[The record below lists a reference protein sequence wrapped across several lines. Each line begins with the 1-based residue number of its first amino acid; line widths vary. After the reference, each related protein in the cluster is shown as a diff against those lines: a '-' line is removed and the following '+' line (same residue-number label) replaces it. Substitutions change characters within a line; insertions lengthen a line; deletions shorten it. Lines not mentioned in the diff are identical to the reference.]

1 MKILSMVG
9 AGKITA
15 EEAARLLDAVGA
27 GTDGGSGAG
36 SGARDGGGARGAVE
50 GSGAASGGG
59 ATTIHVRVTDT
70 DTGDT
75 RVNFALPLGMAR
87 FVSNMVPR
95 GQLQEMDHMSFDLDA
110 ALDAIDAGATGVV
123 VDTAADDGHH
133 IKVWLE

>member
-15 EEAARLLDAVGA
+15 EEAARLLDVVGA
-27 GTDGGSGAG
+27 GTDGG

-59 ATTIHVRVTDT
+59 ATTIHVRVT